1 MTRAKDISKIVTDA
15 DLSGTLDVTGEVN
28 LSANLNLGDNDKAIF
43 GAGDDLQIYHDGSNS
58 YIDDVGTGSLI
69 IRAENLTLEDTSGNN
84 YLTGAHDGEVRLY
97 YINSQKLA
105 INNTGIDVTGVI
117 TTDGMTTSADINFG
131 DNDKAVFG
139 AGSDL
144 QIYHDGSNSYIAEN
158 GTGQLY
164 IQATDLRFYNS
175 ASNIQYL
182 QANDGAEVILY
193 YNNAQK
199 LATTSTGID
208 VTGNVDIS
216 SGQLDLDANYRVRW
230 GASNNYSIMSDNAN
244 YIQFNTAGSER
255 MRINSSGNVGI
266 GMTNSNV
273 KLAVNDPTTN
283 AHTTNIKIVNNAGW
297 SGSIGYLKSLAWG
310 DPNNVCA
317 IGATFDGSK
326 VDMHFHS
333 FYNAGYTTETTK
345 LMTILGSGN
354 VGIGTS
360 SPTSSSGGKVLAI
373 ETSADEHTNVVLNTA
388 NVNKHG
394 ILEGRRTGRSGTE
407 RFAQINLQNNADK
420 GEIRFYTAPSS
431 SDVSLRMTIDSDGN
445 VGIGGTPTNYSDHKS
460 LALFGATG
468 TGAGFIEFNDT
479 SGNADSVIFADNGH
493 LIINADYDNT
503 AASST
508 IRFRIDGSSEK
519 MRIDT
524 NGNLLVGTT
533 TNNTN
538 LVGSG
543 FNSDGFAYHT
553 RSGGQC
559 LVINRQTDDGV
570 LIDFR
575 QDNTGEGNI
584 SVSGTT
590 VSYNGGHLSRWSQL
604 ADNTR
609 NSTILKGTVMTN
621 LDQMAEWTTDGI
633 TEDNEQLNCMAVS
646 SVEGDANVAG
656 VFVNWDNDDDIYT
669 NDMNIAM
676 TGDMVIRIAQGTTVT
691 RGDLLMSA
699 GDGTAKPQGDDIV
712 RSKTIAKV
720 TSTNVSNTYDDG
732 TYLVPCVLMAC

>member
-394 ILEGRRTGRSGTE
+394 ILEARRTGRSGTE

-519 MRIDT
+519 MRLDS
-524 NGNLLVGTT
+524 NGSLLLGTT
-533 TNNTN
+533 DEIIWTDA
-538 LVGSG
+538 SG
-543 FNSDGFAYHT
+543 EGIVLYRGEAFQVARNSD
-553 RSGGQC
+553 SCVQ
-559 LVINRQTDDGV
+559 LNRQGTDGQIQAFAKSGTQV
-570 LIDFR
+570 
-575 QDNTGEGNI
+575 GNI
-584 SVSGTT
+584 SVTGSATAFNTSSDHRLKENVTADWDATTRLKQLNPVRFNFISNADTT
-590 VSYNGGHLSRWSQL
+590 VDGFL
-604 ADNTR
+604 AHEVQ
-609 NSTILKGTVMTN
+609 SVVPEAIIGTHNEVDADGN
-621 LDQMAEWTTDGI
+621 PVYQGIDQSK
-633 TEDNEQLNCMAVS
+633 LVP
-646 SVEGDANVAG
+646 
-656 VFVNWDNDDDIYT
+656 
-669 NDMNIAM
+669 
-676 TGDMVIRIAQGTTVT
+676 
-691 RGDLLMSA
+691 LL
-699 GDGTAKPQGDDIV
+699 V
-712 RSKTIAKV
+712 KTIQELEARI
-720 TSTNVSNTYDDG
+720 TALENS
-732 TYLVPCVLMAC
+732 

>member
-394 ILEGRRTGRSGTE
+394 ILEARRTGRSGTE

-519 MRIDT
+519 MRIDSIGRLQVNT
-524 NGNLLVGTT
+524 TAHDSGRVNITENLQVRVG
-533 TNNTN
+533 
-538 LVGSG
+538 LCV
-543 FNSDGFAYHT
+543 
-553 RSGGQC
+553 RS
-559 LVINRQTDDGV
+559 NYSA
-570 LIDFR
+570 
-575 QDNTGEGNI
+575 NTGNFVLFT
-584 SVSGTT
+584 SDNGTNAGAIRHDNAST
-590 VSYNGGHLSRWSQL
+590 VSYLTSSDYRLKNNITYDFDATSRLKQL
-604 ADNTR
+604 KPAR
-609 NSTILKGTVMTN
+609 FS
-621 LDQMAEWTTDGI
+621 W
-633 TEDNEQLNCMAVS
+633 
-646 SVEGDANVAG
+646 
-656 VFVNWDNDDDIYT
+656 NDDDT
-669 NDMNIAM
+669 NTLVDGFIAHEVQSVVPQAV
-676 TGDMVIRIAQGTTVT
+676 GGEKDAVNE
-691 RGDLLMSA
+691 
-699 GDGTAKPQGDDIV
+699 DGSINPQGIDQSKLV
-712 RSKTIAKV
+712 PLLVKTIQELEARIV
-720 TSTNVSNTYDDG
+720 ALET
-732 TYLVPCVLMAC
+732 A